1 MDKKKQDIEELFLTL
16 MDLYSSFQGVVKNG
30 TEEEKIASTKLM
42 RHFQK
47 MLKEKVTD
55 YEDSKGVSISAFDEL
70 LANFIKDENID
81 LSKYKSAMHAAGQ
94 EVKGEIE
101 KIEKVH
107 ITKKKRPKNYMSKRL
122 RSKD

>member
-55 YEDSKGVSISAFDEL
+55 YEESKGVSISAFDEL